1 MPLKIAYL
9 KLAFSLFVILSF
21 SVYFPAQADDLCFF
35 FIKNLQ

>member
-9 KLAFSLFVILSF
+9 KLAFSLFVISF